1 MFNLKDNVLKKFMND
16 IKSVDDFNMEDIV
29 SATLTLKF
37 NRKKLQKEKALDTA
51 LKIIDS
57 EDIIINGRNGK
68 RIRGTEFFVKATR
81 KIEKSGKNLYNEM
94 QIETEMHDILKK
106 VQCNEVVS

>member
-1 MFNLKDNVLKKFMND
+1 MFSLKDTMLKTFMND
-16 IKSVDDFNMEDIV
+16 IKSVSDFNTEDVI

-57 EDIIINGRNGK
+57 EDVIINGRNGK
-68 RIRGTEFFVKATR
+68 RIRGTEFFVKAIR

-94 QIETEMHDILKK
+94 QIETEMRNILQK
-106 VQCNEVVS
+106 VQNDEVVS